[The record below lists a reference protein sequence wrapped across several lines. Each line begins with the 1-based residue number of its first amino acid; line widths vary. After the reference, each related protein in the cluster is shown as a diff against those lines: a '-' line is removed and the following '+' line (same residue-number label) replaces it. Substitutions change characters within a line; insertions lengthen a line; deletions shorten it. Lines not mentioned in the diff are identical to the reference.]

1 MKTPTEKTL
10 IATILLLAIALPAM
24 AQLEAEYSGKKDTRK
39 KPWAPAVE
47 PKPLSQQVLR
57 GLDWLAKTQKDD
69 GGWSQGEESRAMQ
82 SGNRTG
88 NVQTVSN
95 VADTCVAALALLRA
109 GNDGETGELLYLNA
123 IRRASDFVCG
133 EVEESDADSL
143 AVTSLRGTRLQAKI
157 GTYIDTFLASL
168 FLAEAKEALP
178 EGETQ
183 DRVSNALAKVL
194 NKIAQNQRE
203 DGTYAGTGWAAALSE
218 SIAGKGVNRAAQ
230 AGAEVPEELRARAE
244 QLAHSDFDA
253 SSGSFSAR
261 SSAGVEL
268 YSAANAI
275 ANMQDSAN
283 TNVKEKAE
291 AEQELK
297 SAMTDEQRADVK
309 AKLDRIAKNEAR
321 LESAK
326 RAVIEKI
333 EAGDEFISGFG
344 SNGGEEFLSYMNI
357 GESLVVDGGNAWIK
371 WDEKMTKNLNR
382 IQNADGTWTG
392 HHCITGRT
400 FCTSAALLV
409 LMVDRAPVPLGGKIK
424 K

>member
-1 MKTPTEKTL
+1 MKTRTRTL
-10 IATILLLAIALPAM
+10 ISMTLSLALVVPAM
-24 AQLEAEYSGKKDTRK
+24 AELKTEDTGKNEPK
-39 KPWAPAVE
+39 KAAWAPAVE
-47 PKPLSQQVLR
+47 PKPLSPEVR
-57 GLDWLAKTQKDD
+57 KGLEWLVKTQNED
-69 GGWSQGEESRAMQ
+69 GGWNQGEESDAMRN
-82 SGNRTG
+82 SRTKDGNA
-88 NVQTVSN
+88 QAVSN
-95 VADTCVAALALLRA
+95 VADTCAAALALLRA
-109 GNDGETGELLYLNA
+109 GNDGETGKLLYVEN
-123 IRRASDFVCG
+123 IRRASQFVCG

-168 FLAEAKEALP
+168 FLAEAKEAFP
-178 EGETQ
+178 PGETR
-183 DRVSNALAKVL
+183 DRISKALGKVL

-203 DGTYAGTGWAAALSE
+203 DGSYEGTGWAAALSE

-230 AGAEVPEELRARAE
+230 AGASVPEELRARSE
-244 QLAHSDFDA
+244 TLAQSGFDKDT
-253 SSGSFSAR
+253 GSFSAR
-261 SSAGVEL
+261 GSAGVEL
-268 YSAANAI
+268 YGAANAL

-291 AEQELK
+291 AEEELK
-297 SAMTDEQRADVK
+297 VATTDQQRAD
-309 AKLDRIAKNEAR
+309 AQGKLDRIAKNEAQ

-326 RAVIEKI
+326 KAVVEKL
-333 EAGDEFISGFG
+333 ETNDEFISGFG

-357 GESLVVDGGNAWIK
+357 GESLVVDGGNPWIR

-409 LMVDRAPVPLGGKIK
+409 LMVDRAPVPLGEKIRK
-424 K
+424 